1 MSVNIKQ
8 NGDLVKVANN
18 ISIVQ
23 ANWNDKDNTSKSTC
37 IRNQPATLKTLE
49 EISVNIEENALAGAY
64 AVKELKDSLTNE
76 NNESFNFGVK
86 DGVRGFYTD
95 PSRADD
101 SFIPFS
107 SSKIVTGEF
116 NAGSKV
122 LMIDLGFK
130 PKFLY
135 VVNKDFSQLRIYDE
149 SYSSE
154 KIFSHTI
161 SASEGAFNSLPNSE
175 ANNIQSIT
183 DNVFTYG
190 IVTSESFKAKRYVAF
205 K

>member
-1 MSVNIKQ
+1 MDGYQLINKGGKMGKI
-8 NGDLVKVANN
+8 
-18 ISIVQ
+18 
-23 ANWNDKDNTSKSTC
+23 
-37 IRNQPATLKTLE
+37 IRNGIEFCGTSDTADNIIYDNSESGLEATTTQAAIDKL
-49 EISVNIEENALAGAY
+49 N
-64 AVKELKDSLTNE
+64 DSLTNE
-76 NNESFNFGVK
+76 DNETFNFGVK

-183 DNVFTYG
+183 DNGFTYG